1 MEDLSKAALRPRHWK
16 QLIRVASTMINTTIE
31 AFTKMNLK
39 EFLALGFQHSAEEVR
54 AIVKKSSKDID
65 VENLLKLYEEVWLSK
80 VFETKKHTRLI
91 VRGSSSNANNSFAV
105 SSIKFLTLS
114 FADKKLAFSFSF
126 YNCFFL
132 V

>member
-16 QLIRVASTMINTTIE
+16 QLIRVTNTIINTTSE

-39 EFLALGFQHSAEEVR
+39 EFLALGLQHSTEEVR
-54 AIVKKSSKDID
+54 AIVKKSSKDMD

-105 SSIKFLTLS
+105 SLI
-114 FADKKLAFSFSF
+114 
-126 YNCFFL
+126 NCFRYNKIE
-132 V
+132 